1 MLSASNTYTPSVCL
15 SHISAPVL
23 THSFFHHGRRHSAYG
38 KWQGSVISAY
48 ETDLRLPSYDILIK
62 LSAIFG
68 VTTDYLL
75 GINHGQL
82 IDISGLS
89 EADSQMVIQLIN
101 RLKN

>member
-1 MLSASNTYTPSVCL
+1 MVDFGSRLRLLRQAK
-15 SHISAPVL
+15 HITQKQLADQLRL
-23 THSFFHHGRRHSAYG
+23 T
-38 KWQGSVISAY
+38 KSVISAY

-62 LSAIFG
+62 ISAIFG

-75 GINHGQL
+75 GVNHGQL
-82 IDISGLS
+82 IDISSLN

>member
-1 MLSASNTYTPSVCL
+1 MVDFGSRLRLLRQAKNITQKQL
-15 SHISAPVL
+15 ADQLRL
-23 THSFFHHGRRHSAYG
+23 T
-38 KWQGSVISAY
+38 KSVISAY

-68 VTTDYLL
+68 VTMDYLL

>member
-1 MLSASNTYTPSVCL
+1 MEGDFEMVDFGSRLRLLRQAK
-15 SHISAPVL
+15 HITQKQLADQLRL
-23 THSFFHHGRRHSAYG
+23 T
-38 KWQGSVISAY
+38 KSVISAY

-62 LSAIFG
+62 ISAIFG

-75 GINHGQL
+75 GVNHGQL
-82 IDISGLS
+82 IDISSLN